1 MGLQN
6 GILGMVR
13 SSNFWEARTSE
24 LNSLA
29 LISFIMIMRPV
40 LYLIT
45 LLLTL
50 TTINVTSFT
59 PLHHHITRLNPSV
72 HSSSALFIQRQSARD
87 GQDRSKR
94 QERMGRE
101 VRGEIAQIIFNG
113 YEVKVRN
120 LPKVTHEP

>member
-6 GILGMVR
+6 GILGMAR
-13 SSNFWEARTSE
+13 SQFLGRPRQRNEEFGEP
-24 LNSLA
+24 A
-29 LISFIMIMRPV
+29 LISIMRTF

-59 PLHHHITRLNPSV
+59 PLHRITRLKPSV
-72 HSSSALFIQRQSARD
+72 HASSALFIQRQSARD

-120 LPKVTHEP
+120 FPKVTHGP